1 MTKFELL
8 LVALAAGGKHEHTP
22 VQVQKLM
29 FLIEKNVGEQIVGG
43 SHFKF
48 TPYDYGP
55 FDPSIYELLRQM
67 ETEQLAISSVTNRG
81 WKKYSLT
88 DAGLDR
94 AAISSKQLND
104 TASRYINKASEFV
117 RKLSFSDLVSAVYKA
132 YPEMKVNSVFSV
144 EQ

>member
-8 LVALAAGGKHEHTP
+8 LVALASGGKHEHTP

-29 FLIEKNVGEQIVGG
+29 FLIEKNVGKQIGGG
-43 SHFKF
+43 SHFEF

-67 ETEQLAISSVTNRG
+67 EAEQLAVSSMTNRG

-88 DAGLDR
+88 DAGLER
-94 AAISSKQLND
+94 AASSSSQLNL
-104 TASRYINKASEFV
+104 TVSSYINKVSEFV
-117 RKLSFSDLVSAVYKA
+117 RTLSFSDLVSAVYKA
-132 YPEMKVNSVFSV
+132 YPEMRVNSVFKI